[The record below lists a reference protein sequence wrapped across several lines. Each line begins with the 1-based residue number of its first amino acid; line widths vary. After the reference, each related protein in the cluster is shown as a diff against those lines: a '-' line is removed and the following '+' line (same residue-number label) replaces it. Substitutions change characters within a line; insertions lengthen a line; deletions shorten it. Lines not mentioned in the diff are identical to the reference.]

1 MSSGIERRAEPINN
15 ISRPQKLTSRQT
27 QIAMLISEG
36 LSNKEV
42 GRRLKLAE
50 GTIKLH
56 LHNIYTKLGLRNR
69 TALSVFVI
77 QSAHDLP
84 CSPSQEPGTTPPART
99 ERPRHRLAAV
109 HDSIGCAKR
118 DDEAL
123 SPALLRPEKSLR
135 ERHRQV

>member
-69 TALSVFVI
+69 TALSVFTV
-77 QSAHDLP
+77 QRVHDLP
-84 CSPSQEPGTTPPART
+84 RSPSEEPSDETASTNGTPSAPPSDRARQ
-99 ERPRHRLAAV
+99 RR
-109 HDSIGCAKR
+109 
-118 DDEAL
+118 
-123 SPALLRPEKSLR
+123 LR
-135 ERHRQV
+135 EP